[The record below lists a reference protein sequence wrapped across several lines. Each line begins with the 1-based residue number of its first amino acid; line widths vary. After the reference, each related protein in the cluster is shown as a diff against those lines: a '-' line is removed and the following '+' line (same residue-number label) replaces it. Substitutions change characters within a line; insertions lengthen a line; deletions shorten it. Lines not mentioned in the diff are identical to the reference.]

1 MTVSAAQLET
11 IEEPLLA
18 EFLIS
23 RVCGRASGRGED
35 ECVRDAPR
43 DRYFIG
49 SLRPRPPEPEGEARR
64 ARLPDEVFA
73 RLAPMAF
80 GLEARVGAIE
90 GSITAAVALRWACY
104 YRVFPS
110 LEEQRRYQQPPAQGP
125 HPEQQS
131 ATPQT
136 EEPASPPS
144 TPDAAVGDGGGGV
157 RRRRRDSG
165 DALFPKWRKVACAA
179 TGEIR
184 CRRAA
189 NGNWSTDISAL
200 EADVAR
206 ELARAR
212 GQVLQ
217 DPDHLRTPDDRSR
230 VSVPATAI
238 TNEDAFVRFK
248 ASFRLP
254 AVAPWRW
261 QLRADARHVDSAIE
275 PTLELEFTNA
285 STVEADAWDLEG
297 FFFDVGATLELEQGR
312 LLPFQLDIVPRG
324 FRYDRSLWGR
334 GFNCGLVPEVAS
346 SGGVLRLVTSNAP
359 VFRQLK
365 YVTNEEPQASFDELA
380 ADPVP
385 VLRRVLTAMRA
396 WDAEWD
402 IAVTAYRAGNANW
415 DTLHGGEFAAD
426 RSKFQDEIARFA
438 RGVDLVE
445 RDSDVRMA
453 LQLTNRAM
461 RQAGNKTA
469 WRLFQIVFLVSQIPG
484 MRALRT
490 PDATDVADRSIVD
503 IIYFPTGGGKTEA
516 YLGVIIFHMFFDRL
530 RGKTAG
536 VTAWTRFPLRLLT
549 LQQTQRVADVVG
561 AAELIRR
568 TAPDARLSGS
578 AVDGFAVGF
587 LAGEGATPN
596 KLARPYGTNSDPNW
610 SAALDPAARQRWKI
624 VARCPACRTASIR
637 IDFEE
642 PRARLLHRCTNA
654 QCAFPSGVLPIVVVD
669 NEIFRTLPGV
679 IVGTID
685 KLAGIGMQRK
695 MSLVLGAVTG
705 RCELHG
711 YYSGKC
717 CQDDC
722 TDQRRLRVGAPAGVS
737 GPTLFVQDELHLL
750 KENLGTFDAH
760 YETFLQE
767 LLADFGMSAPPKVI
781 ASSATIEAF
790 ERQAFHLY
798 GRTARAFPGL
808 GPTLQQSFYART
820 LSHPQRLFVGAVPH
834 NKTIFNAMLE
844 LIQYLHEE
852 TASLRQMTNGVNPYG
867 GQVIPGSAQWRTLL
881 DLYATQLTYFLAKRD
896 LTQTRT
902 DLESHTNPLLS
913 EAGVEALRIAELYD
927 RTSTD
932 EVARILEALESG
944 DVPGRPAPN
953 VVLATSMVSHGVDV
967 NRLNCMFFYGMPRQN
982 AEYIQASSRVGRA
995 HTGIVFVCMHPARE
1009 RDRSHF
1015 TYFSKYHEFLGKLVE
1030 PVAINRWSKF
1040 SLQRT
1045 IPGLFMAVLLQSLSR
1060 RGTGNPNRY
1069 YMVDHVRG
1077 LVTQGVLRAEDFTGL
1092 LARGYLANRPE
1103 APPAA
1108 NLPAEI
1114 DRRVRQFLDQ
1124 IVAAGGQGGLIGN
1137 VLVPRPM
1144 RSLRDVDEMVPI
1156 EIDTNGETWMRR
1168 VDRASNDEDNE

>member
-1 MTVSAAQLET
+1 MTVSTAQLET
-11 IEEPLLA
+11 VEEPLFA
-18 EFLIS
+18 EFLID
-23 RVCGRASGRGED
+23 RVCGRASGRGEA
-35 ECVRDAPR
+35 ECTRDAPK

-49 SLRPRPPEPEGEARR
+49 SLRPRPPEPDGEVRR
-64 ARLPDEVFA
+64 TRLPDEVFA

-80 GLEARVGAIE
+80 GLEARIGAVE
-90 GSITAAVALRWACY
+90 GAFTATIALRWTCY
-104 YRVFPS
+104 YRVFPT
-110 LEEQRRYQQPPAQGP
+110 LAEQRAYQQTPPGSHENP
-125 HPEQQS
+125 VNTHPEEG
-131 ATPQT
+131 ATPSAH
-136 EEPASPPS
+136 EPA
-144 TPDAAVGDGGGGV
+144 ADGGGHNG
-157 RRRRRDSG
+157 RRRRREPG
-165 DALFPKWRKVACAA
+165 DALFPKWRKITCSTIADV
-179 TGEIR
+179 R
-184 CRRAA
+184 CTRQPSGA
-189 NGNWSTDISAL
+189 WTTDISAL
-200 EADVAR
+200 ESEVTR

-212 GQVLQ
+212 GTVLA
-217 DPDHLRTPDDRSR
+217 DADHLRTADDRR
-230 VSVPATAI
+230 RISVPLVALTDDESFA
-238 TNEDAFVRFK
+238 RFK
-248 ASFRLP
+248 GTFRLP
-254 AVAPWRW
+254 AVAHWRW
-261 QLRADARHVDSAIE
+261 QIRAGARHLESASE
-275 PTLELEFTNA
+275 PNLELEFTNA
-285 STVEADAWDLEG
+285 SAVETDAWELEG
-297 FFFDVGATLELEQGR
+297 FFFDVGTTVELVQGR
-312 LLPFQLDIVPRG
+312 ILPFQLDMAPKG

-334 GFNCGLVPEVAS
+334 GFNCGVVPEY
-346 SGGVLRLVTSNAP
+346 SGAGDVQRLVTTTAP
-359 VFRQLK
+359 VYRQLR
-365 YVTNEEPQASFDELA
+365 YVTNEDPPARFDDLAS
-380 ADPVP
+380 DPVP
-385 VLRRVLTAMRA
+385 VLQRVLTAMRE

-402 IAVTAYRAGNANW
+402 TALAEYRSRESNW
-415 DTLHGGEFAAD
+415 DALHGGEFAAD
-426 RSKFQDEIARFA
+426 RQRYRDEISRFA
-438 RGVDLVE
+438 RGVELVE
-445 RDSDVRMA
+445 RDADVRLA

-461 RQAGNKTA
+461 CQAGTKTA
-469 WRLFQIVFLVSQIPG
+469 WRLFQVVFLVSQIPG
-484 MRALRT
+484 IAALRA
-490 PDATDVADRSIVD
+490 PDSVDAADRSVVD

-516 YLGVIIFHMFFDRL
+516 YLGVIVFHMFFDRL

-549 LQQTQRVADVVG
+549 LQQTQRVADVVA

-568 TAPDARLSGS
+568 GAADQRLSGN

-596 KLARPYGTNSDPNW
+596 KLVRPFGTNSDPQW

-624 VARCPACRTASIR
+624 VARCPSCRSASVR
-637 IDFEE
+637 VDFDEAS
-642 PRARLLHRCTNA
+642 ARLLHRCTNPR
-654 QCAFPSGVLPIVVVD
+654 CAFPSGVLPVVVVD

-695 MSLVLGAVTG
+695 MSLILGAVTG

-711 YYSGKC
+711 YYNGKC

-722 TDQRRLRVGAPAGVS
+722 ADQRRLRAGAPPGVT

-767 LLADFGMSAPPKVI
+767 LLRDFGLATPPKVI

-798 GRTARAFPGL
+798 GRVARAFPGL
-808 GPTLQQSFYART
+808 GPTLERSFYART
-820 LSHPQRLFVGAVPH
+820 LGYPQRLFVGAVPH

-852 TASLRQMTNGVNPYG
+852 TASLRRQTAGANPYG
-867 GQVIPGSAQWRTLL
+867 GQVEPGSEQWRALV

-902 DLESHTNPLLS
+902 DLESHTNSLLT
-913 EAGVEALRIAELYD
+913 EAGVEVLRIAELYD

-995 HTGIVFVCMHPARE
+995 HTGIVFDCMHPARE

-1015 TYFSKYHEFLGKLVE
+1015 TYFGKYHEFLGKLVE

-1077 LVTQGVLRAEDFTGL
+1077 LITQGNMRAEDFIGML
-1092 LARGYLANRPE
+1092 ERGYLADRPE
-1103 APPAA
+1103 APAA
-1108 NLPAEI
+1108 AGLRTEI
-1114 DRRVRQFLDQ
+1114 GNSVRRFLDQ
-1124 IVAAGGQGGLIGN
+1124 IIAAGGQGGLVGN

-1144 RSLRDVDEMVPI
+1144 RSLRDVDEPVPI
-1156 EIDTNGETWMRR
+1156 EIDSNGEAWMRR
-1168 VDRASNDEDNE
+1168 VSRTTNDEEAE

>member
-1 MTVSAAQLET
+1 MTVSSAQLET
-11 IEEPLLA
+11 VEEPLLA
-18 EFLIS
+18 EFLID
-23 RVCGRASGRGED
+23 RVCGRASGRGEN
-35 ECVRDAPR
+35 ECIRDAPR

-49 SLRPRPPEPEGEARR
+49 SLRPRPAVLEDNARR

-90 GSITAAVALRWACY
+90 SSITATVALRWACY
-104 YRVFPS
+104 YRVFPT
-110 LEEQRRYQQPPAQGP
+110 LEEQRRYQQSPAP
-125 HPEQQS
+125 DPDHAS
-131 ATPQT
+131 PQT
-136 EEPASPPS
+136 DEADGQQPAPGGDPG
-144 TPDAAVGDGGGGV
+144 GDGSGGQ
-157 RRRRRDSG
+157 RRRRDSG
-165 DALFPKWRKVACAA
+165 DALFPKWRKITCAA
-179 TGEIR
+179 TGEVR
-184 CRRAA
+184 CRRAT
-189 NGNWSTDISAL
+189 NGTWSTDIAAL
-200 EADVAR
+200 DGDVTR

-212 GQVLQ
+212 GAVLQ
-217 DPDHLRTPDDRSR
+217 DPDHLRTADDRGR
-230 VSVPATAI
+230 VSVPAASLA
-238 TNEDAFVRFK
+238 NEEAFGRFK
-248 ASFRLP
+248 ATFRLP
-254 AVAPWRW
+254 AIALWRW
-261 QLRADARHVDSAIE
+261 QLRADARHVESGIE

-285 STVEADAWDLEG
+285 STVEVDAWDLEG
-297 FFFDVGATLELEQGR
+297 FFFDVGATLELGQGR
-312 LLPFQLDIVPRG
+312 LLPFQLDIVPKG

-334 GFNCGLVPEVAS
+334 GFNCGILPELSAS
-346 SGGVLRLVTSNAP
+346 GDVSRLITSNAP
-359 VFRQLK
+359 VFRQSK
-365 YVTNEEPQASFDELA
+365 YVTNEEPLALFDDLA

-385 VLRRVLTAMRA
+385 VLRRILAAMRT

-402 IAVTAYRAGNANW
+402 ASLATYRAGDANW
-415 DTLHGGEFAAD
+415 ESQHGDEFAAD
-426 RSKFQDEIARFA
+426 HRKYLDEITRFA
-438 RGVDLVE
+438 RGLELVE
-445 RDSDVRMA
+445 GDRDVRLA

-484 MRALRT
+484 IRALRT
-490 PDATDVADRSIVD
+490 PDAVDVADRSIVD

-530 RGKTAG
+530 RGKSAG

-549 LQQTQRVADVVG
+549 LQQTQRVADVVA

-568 TAPDARLSGS
+568 DSGEARLSGTG
-578 AVDGFAVGF
+578 VDGFAVGF

-596 KLARPYGTNSDPNW
+596 KLVRPYGTNSDPNW
-610 SAALDPAARQRWKI
+610 SAAQDPAARQRWKI
-624 VARCPACRTASIR
+624 VARCPACRTANIR
-637 IDFEE
+637 IDFDE
-642 PRARLLHRCTNA
+642 PSARLLHRCTNPG
-654 QCAFPSGVLPIVVVD
+654 CVFPSGVLPVVVVD
-669 NEIFRTLPGV
+669 NEIFRTLPSV

-695 MSLVLGAVTG
+695 MSLILGAVTG
-705 RCELHG
+705 RCNVHG
-711 YYSGKC
+711 YYNGKC

-722 TDQRRLRVGAPAGVS
+722 SDQRRLRVGAPAGVS

-808 GPTLQQSFYART
+808 GPTLQRSFYART

-852 TASLRQMTNGVNPYG
+852 TASLRQTTGGANPYG
-867 GQVIPGSAQWRTLL
+867 GEVAPGSDQWRDLI

-902 DLESHTNPLLS
+902 DLESHSNPLLA

-944 DVPGRPAPN
+944 NTPGRLAPN

-1015 TYFSKYHEFLGKLVE
+1015 TYFNKYHEFLGKLVE

-1060 RGTGNPNRY
+1060 RATGNPNRY

-1077 LVTQGVLRAEDFTGL
+1077 LITQGALRAEDLTDL
-1092 LARGYLANRPE
+1092 LNRGYLADRPE

-1108 NLPAEI
+1108 NLRAEI

-1144 RSLRDVDEMVPI
+1144 RSLRDVDEPVPI
-1156 EIDTNGETWMRR
+1156 EIDSNGETWMRR
-1168 VDRASNDEDNE
+1168 VDRATNDEDNE